1 MAMAVV
7 GGAAVHILSPSAFNY
22 LIVIK
27 PCEIIAECGEV
38 PDDFGNLWGPSYLR
52 LVGM

>member
-1 MAMAVV
+1 MAMAIV
-7 GGAAVHILSPSAFNY
+7 GGAAVHILSPSVFNY

-38 PDDFGNLWGPSYLR
+38 PDDFGNFT
-52 LVGM
+52 VD